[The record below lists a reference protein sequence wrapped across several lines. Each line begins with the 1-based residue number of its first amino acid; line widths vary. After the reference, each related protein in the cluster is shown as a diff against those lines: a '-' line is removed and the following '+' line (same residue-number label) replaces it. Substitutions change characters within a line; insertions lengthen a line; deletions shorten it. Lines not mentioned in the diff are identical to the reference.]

1 MSEIATLKGMKCP
14 QCGSDELVIKGK
26 PGGAGKGVA
35 GALLGG
41 AAVNLIASG
50 NAANDED
57 GIPVS
62 IDGIPIAPDAGSKNY
77 EGIGDTSIYDPIESF
92 GVEFPSIP

>member
-1 MSEIATLKGMKCP
+1 MKRHFLK
-14 QCGSDELVIKGK
+14 DIVLV
-26 PGGAGKGVA
+26 
-35 GALLGG
+35 LLPT
-41 AAVNLIASG
+41 AIFLLY
-50 NAANDED
+50 DED